1 MATLRVLGRSGLILG
16 LALALTGCFTQQ
28 TATTLRSDGS
38 GTQEIRVGISQ
49 QFIDLAN
56 MAGQGSANLEDSLAD
71 METLADDLPSEW
83 QATSAPWQSEDK
95 QYKGTSITLQFSDL
109 AMLEEQLSQGG
120 LSDAEN
126 SLMNFSDVEVRQE
139 DGQYVIR
146 ATIDSPSSL
155 DNLDEESSQA
165 LEMMGGGSL
174 GSAAPTL
181 VWRIEMPGEIT
192 AWSEPDLAVQDAEHK
207 NVVTYTFPF
216 PPPQP
221 YTIEVRGNIKAGL
234 PTRVL
239 LIVGGLLGLGLI
251 TIGLGLLLNRRNRR
265 AGAQMVPAP
274 LAGQPGYPAGG
285 MNMYPPPAQPYQPPY
300 QQPTPQPYQ
309 PPYAPP
315 EGAPRAPGVP
325 AAPYA
330 PPAEGSAAPNYGPTR
345 PLGGPSEFDSP
356 RPPTRTLGSWMDE
369 RKDE

>member
-71 METLADDLPSEW
+71 MESLADDLPSEW

-120 LSDAEN
+120 LSDSQN
-126 SLMNFSDVEVRQE
+126 SLMTFSDVEVLQE

-146 ATIDSPSSL
+146 ATVDSPSTM
-155 DNLDEESSQA
+155 DNLDEESTQA
-165 LEMMGGGSL
+165 LEMMTGGSL
-174 GSAAPTL
+174 GGAAPTL

-192 AWSEPDLAVQDAEHK
+192 AWSEPELAVQDAEHK
-207 NVVTYTFPF
+207 NIVTYTFPF
-216 PPPQP
+216 PPEQP
-221 YTIEVRGNIKAGL
+221 YIIEVRGNIKAGV
-234 PTRVL
+234 PARVL
-239 LIVGGLLGLGLI
+239 LIVGGLLGLGLL
-251 TIGLGLLLNRRNRR
+251 TIGLGLVLNRRNRR
-265 AGAQMVPAP
+265 AAP
-274 LAGQPGYPAGG
+274 QPGYPAGG
-285 MNMYPPPAQPYQPPY
+285 MNMYPPPGSPA
-300 QQPTPQPYQ
+300 
-309 PPYAPP
+309 
-315 EGAPRAPGVP
+315 GWPG
-325 AAPYA
+325 
-330 PPAEGSAAPNYGPTR
+330 R
-345 PLGGPSEFDSP
+345 GPSGRWRRGDCA
-356 RPPTRTLGSWMDE
+356 G
-369 RKDE
+369 